1 MKILLGRICAILL
14 CAAMIPSFSACESGG
29 GTETGAPASAKAVE
43 TAGDGKRVY
52 LRICLKRWTV
62 RLRITQRR
70 GTHAFLFSRGPAS
83 GGSGQSVF

>member
-1 MKILLGRICAILL
+1 MKRLLGRICAILL

-52 LRICLKRWTV
+52 FA
-62 RLRITQRR
+62 
-70 GTHAFLFSRGPAS
+70 GPLFNQA
-83 GGSGQSVF
+83 V